1 MDDIIDFDCGPI
13 ISKKRNLKD
22 VGDEL
27 LELIIAVASGEKTT
41 KAAQLMQY
49 DFIPWKQGISL

>member
-1 MDDIIDFDCGPI
+1 MSLSDISGIFWVNFDWTYS

-22 VGDEL
+22 VGDDL

-41 KAAQLMQY
+41 KAAQLLQ
-49 DFIPWKQGISL
+49 LLEL